1 MGIAVTVS
9 RQLGA
14 GGENIACKVAEELD
28 LRIVGQEI
36 IHEAL
41 NAGVPQD
48 ILLESEEGRRNWI
61 QKALDW
67 LDRKQGVPPSPG
79 SLMESDTAYLS
90 TGLLSSD
97 EYYRS
102 VLESIIFDLT
112 QSDDVLLVGRAGQM
126 VFRSQPNSFHIRIVA
141 PLEKRIPV
149 IEKRFN
155 FTPEAAQRK
164 IEDTERA
171 RTDYLKRHYD
181 ANIDDASLY
190 DLCINTGKIPQ
201 EDAVKLIVAAIKA
214 AGLR

>member
-14 GGENIACKVAEELD
+14 GGENIACKVAEELG

-41 NAGVPQD
+41 NAGVPKD
-48 ILLESEEGRRNWI
+48 ILLESEEGRRSWI

-67 LDRKQGVPPSPG
+67 LDRKEGVPPSPG
-79 SLMESDTAYLS
+79 ALMESDSAYIS

-102 VLESIIFDLT
+102 VLESIIYDLT
-112 QSDDVLLVGRAGQM
+112 QASDVLLVGRAGQM
-126 VFRSQPNSFHIRIVA
+126 VFRGQPNSFHIRIVA

-149 IEKRFN
+149 IEKRLN
-155 FTPEAAQRK
+155 LTSEMARRK
-164 IEDTERA
+164 IDETERA
-171 RTDYLKRHYD
+171 RTDYLRRQYD
-181 ANIDDASLY
+181 ADIDDASLY
-190 DLCINTGKIPQ
+190 DFCVSTR
-201 EDAVKLIVAAIKA
+201 ERS
-214 AGLR
+214 LRRRRSN